1 MRVVDA
7 KSPYPTIST
16 IVLNSVPRPGDG
28 VMVDLGSRRPG
39 YTVKF
44 VQFDPNDAI
53 QIALGCVAS
62 ESVTAGQIEPAKI
75 NEFIQTNEQSF
86 QKAESYSKTMI
97 GIGYV
102 SLFAIW
108 SFVQGHLSHRA
119 ILTTALLAGFS
130 LLVYIAWEAGQMFQR
145 STFQLRFNRALMNDP
160 AINNFVEQRDEPGS
174 GRSHLDGGAIFY
186 CHSGFLCG
194 AHPYLQYSCGP
205 NGFLAVAVTSSKYRS
220 ARPPRPNLLSRPSS
234 LRSFPCRSRNRHSGR
249 NGCTR

>member
-1 MRVVDA
+1 MNEIPRQERPVSETSPTLPSPPPRIPHAYPYIPMRVVDA

-28 VMVDLGSRRPG
+28 VMVDLGSRRAG

-102 SLFAIW
+102 GLFAIW

-130 LLVYIAWEAGQMFQR
+130 LLVYIAWEASQMFQR
-145 STFQLRFNRALMNDP
+145 SMLQLRFNRALMNDP
-160 AINNFVEQRDEPGS
+160 AINNFVEQTRTNLARGGRIWMVVLFFTVIPGFFAALILIYNILA
-174 GRSHLDGGAIFY
+174 GLT
-186 CHSGFLCG
+186 GFWPL
-194 AHPYLQYSCGP
+194 P
-205 NGFLAVAVTSSKYRS
+205 
-220 ARPPRPNLLSRPSS
+220 
-234 LRSFPCRSRNRHSGR
+234 
-249 NGCTR
+249 